1 MDQTSPF
8 RLQTVMHSILST
20 RIVLH
25 TGRVLRK
32 GVDPPTFVRNKLPA
46 KLILA
51 GASDVSVERRTASGH
66 SIMMDSEVELE
77 WLINSNNN
85 DM

>member
-1 MDQTSPF
+1 
-8 RLQTVMHSILST
+8 MHSVLST

-32 GVDPPTFVRNKLPA
+32 GVDTRPTFVRNELPA

-66 SIMMDSEVELE
+66 GIMMDSEVELE
-77 WLINSNNN
+77 WLINNNNN